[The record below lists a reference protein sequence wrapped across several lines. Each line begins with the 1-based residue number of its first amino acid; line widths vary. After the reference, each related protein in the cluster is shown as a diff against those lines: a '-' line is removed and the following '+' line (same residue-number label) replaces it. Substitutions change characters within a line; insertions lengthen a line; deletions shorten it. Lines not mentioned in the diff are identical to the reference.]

1 LLLNQWANVVRWELR
16 PRLFLRSSEFLWQ
29 EGHTAH
35 VDEADAAAFARR
47 IHLEVYRSFMVDVLA
62 MPVLVGAKTAAE
74 RFPGATNTITCEAM
88 MGDGKALQMGTSHE
102 LGQNF
107 SKAFD
112 ITYLDDQG
120 VQQLAWTTSWGVSTR
135 MVGGLIMAHGDDHGL
150 RLPPRLAPTQVV
162 VLLVRD
168 GDGAGEAA
176 ERLTADLVSRGVR
189 AELDPRTDVSF
200 GRRATDWELKGVPV
214 RIEVGP
220 RDLANGEV
228 TIVRR
233 DTTDK
238 SQAKVADVADE
249 VPMLLERIQ
258 DELLA
263 SATALRESRTVDTTG
278 IEDAREAA
286 VEGFARVPWDVLGV
300 DGEAALASSA
310 VTVRCLQRED
320 GSIPERAD
328 EPGLVALVAR
338 SY

>member
-1 LLLNQWANVVRWELR
+1 
-16 PRLFLRSSEFLWQ
+16 
-29 EGHTAH
+29 
-35 VDEADAAAFARR
+35 
-47 IHLEVYRSFMVDVLA
+47 
-62 MPVLVGAKTAAE
+62 
-74 RFPGATNTITCEAM
+74 
-88 MGDGKALQMGTSHE
+88 
-102 LGQNF
+102 
-107 SKAFD
+107 
-112 ITYLDDQG
+112 
-120 VQQLAWTTSWGVSTR
+120 